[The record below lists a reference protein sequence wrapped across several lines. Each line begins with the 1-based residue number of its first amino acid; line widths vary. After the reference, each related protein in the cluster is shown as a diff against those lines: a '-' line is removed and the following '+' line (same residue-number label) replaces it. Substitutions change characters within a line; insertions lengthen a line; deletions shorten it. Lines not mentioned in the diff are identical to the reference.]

1 MTLTG
6 FTPSVVF
13 NQSNGTQISQ
23 EGNFLELNYRHTSSS
38 RKARFYSERSSI
50 SGGIVLGASASI
62 SAHRSFISGNIQL
75 QGSSS
80 MYAEDSSF
88 SGSMNRSIGYLALN
102 KPNSKPYML
111 YRDCQ
116 FVPSKAAYFIT
127 SDTVA
132 VRWAKEISEVYAC
145 LNFSIH
151 ASQTL
156 KQIHRCQLRN
166 RCPHPPPEGQIL
178 RKDLSQWTIRLSRDT
193 CLSASA
199 GQSRSFLTGDTD
211 AFVVNSDIQCIT
223 LLCIRR

>member
-1 MTLTG
+1 MRLTG
-6 FTPSVVF
+6 FDPSVVF

-23 EGNFLELNYRHTSSS
+23 EGNFLELNYGHTTSR
-38 RKARFYSERSSI
+38 RKARFYSELSSI
-50 SGGIVLGASASI
+50 SGGIVLGASASS

-127 SDTVA
+127 SDA
-132 VRWAKEISEVYAC
+132 AKVRWAKKISEVYAC
-145 LNFSIH
+145 LDFSMH

-156 KQIHRCQLRN
+156 NQNTQVPAEK
-166 RCPHPPPEGQIL
+166 
-178 RKDLSQWTIRLSRDT
+178 
-193 CLSASA
+193 
-199 GQSRSFLTGDTD
+199 
-211 AFVVNSDIQCIT
+211 
-223 LLCIRR
+223 